1 MNDFSKYFILTL
13 SENICYTYNLEN
25 DYLKFNDVYNKH
37 HKIIHHLLKKYN
49 ISYNY
54 DEYYQLLLIK
64 MWQLSQIYKP
74 SSKQSLSSFLFTRL
88 NFYLIDLF
96 RQQNQLKD
104 VILCENNSPT
114 LTEQPTYFNEH
125 DLRLQDIFKLLNQR
139 ERLWLKLYLEG
150 YKQFEIAEIM
160 SLSLSTIKLI
170 KMSVKRKCQHNF
182 N

>member
-1 MNDFSKYFILTL
+1 M
-13 SENICYTYNLEN
+13 
-25 DYLKFNDVYNKH
+25 
-37 HKIIHHLLKKYN
+37 
-49 ISYNY
+49 
-54 DEYYQLLLIK
+54 
-64 MWQLSQIYKP
+64 
-74 SSKQSLSSFLFTRL
+74 SF
-88 NFYLIDLF
+88 
-96 RQQNQLKD
+96 
-104 VILCENNSPT
+104 LCENNSPT

>member
-1 MNDFSKYFILTL
+1 M
-13 SENICYTYNLEN
+13 CYMSC
-25 DYLKFNDVYNKH
+25 
-37 HKIIHHLLKKYN
+37 IHHLLKKYN

>member
-1 MNDFSKYFILTL
+1 MNDFSKYFILIL
-13 SENICYTYNLEN
+13 SGNICYTYNLEN

-74 SSKQSLSSFLFTRL
+74 SSNQSLSSFLFIRL

-96 RQQNQLKD
+96 RQQKRLND
-104 VILCENNSPT
+104 IILCENHSPI
-114 LTEQPTYFNEH
+114 LTEQPTYFNEY
-125 DLRLQDIFKLLNQR
+125 DLRLQDVCALLNHR
-139 ERLWLKLYLEG
+139 ERQWLMLYLEG
-150 YKQFEIAEIM
+150 YKQYEIADSM
-160 SLSLSTIKLI
+160 SLSTSTIKLI
-170 KMSVKRKCQHNF
+170 KASVKRKCQRF
-182 N
+182 FE

>member
-1 MNDFSKYFILTL
+1 
-13 SENICYTYNLEN
+13 
-25 DYLKFNDVYNKH
+25 
-37 HKIIHHLLKKYN
+37 
-49 ISYNY
+49 
-54 DEYYQLLLIK
+54 

-125 DLRLQDIFKLLNQR
+125 DLRLQDIFKLLNQ
-139 ERLWLKLYLEG
+139 EKDYGSNYTLKDTSNLKLLKSCHYRFQRL
-150 YKQFEIAEIM
+150 
-160 SLSLSTIKLI
+160 
-170 KMSVKRKCQHNF
+170 N
-182 N
+182 